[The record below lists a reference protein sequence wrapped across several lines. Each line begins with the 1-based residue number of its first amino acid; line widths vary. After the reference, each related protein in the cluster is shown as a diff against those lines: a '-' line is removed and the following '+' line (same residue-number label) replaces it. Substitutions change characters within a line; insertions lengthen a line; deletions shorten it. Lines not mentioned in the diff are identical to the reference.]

1 MKIKK
6 STKALAA
13 AASLAMMATVGLSAC
28 GGSDSSETDAN
39 GKPVIRIALIKRSTQ
54 IEAKEMKLQKDLEA
68 ACDCTIKWDEILDTQ
83 WSQQSSTVLAS
94 GDVADITIWGYNSDN
109 FAQYDYWEDLS
120 DDLDQ
125 MPNVKAYFK
134 AVPNAEKFGSD
145 IDGHVWQVPSD
156 YGNASG
162 AKWSSG
168 QNLMINKSWLEK
180 LGLDVP
186 KTWDD
191 LTKVLTAFKNDDP
204 NGNGEA
210 DEIPMLINQL
220 GTAGFNWWDPFLLLN
235 GTGLNTQV
243 ISTAGSKG
251 IYVKDGKIGNF
262 MITDN
267 FRQVI
272 EYYHSLIE
280 KGLMPKDILTRDGS
294 QNTADISNDGKTAKV
309 GLIFGWNTGN
319 FGDLKDQYES
329 IEVPAAPGVSYEET
343 TWEPQFEDIYN
354 GACVKADLDEAHK
367 TAALKVIDKWI
378 TPDMSMESYYG
389 DLDTYISNEGDGKYN
404 VLKFQDDLSTFG
416 LADRGLTWVSDDMF
430 VSGDEDKVLAEKDG
444 KTYETQ
450 QSHIGDKDLIPAYVR
465 LSAED
470 NTTVSNNNSNIFNY
484 AMPLISTWIQD
495 GGLTDD
501 AWNEY
506 VSTMKQQGVDENVKL
521 WQKWYDKTM
530 AQE

>member
-13 AASLAMMATVGLSAC
+13 AASLAMLSTVGLSAC
-28 GGSDSSETDAN
+28 GGSDSGETDSN
-39 GKPVIRIALIKRSTQ
+39 GKPIIRVALIKRSTQ

-83 WSQQSSTVLAS
+83 WSQQAS
-94 GDVADITIWGYNSDN
+94 
-109 FAQYDYWEDLS
+109 
-120 DDLDQ
+120 
-125 MPNVKAYFK
+125 
-134 AVPNAEKFGSD
+134 
-145 IDGHVWQVPSD
+145 SD

-180 LGLDVP
+180 LGLEVP

-235 GTGLNTQV
+235 GTGLNTQM
-243 ISTAGSKG
+243 IANGNQG
-251 IYVKDGKIGNF
+251 IYIKDGKIGNF

-280 KGLMPKDILTRDGS
+280 QGLMPKDILTRDSS
-294 QNTADISNDGKTAKV
+294 QNSADISNDGKTAKV

-354 GACVKADLDEAHK
+354 GACVKAGLDDEHK
-367 TAALKVIDKWI
+367 AAALKIINKWI
-378 TPDMSMESYYG
+378 EPDTSMESYYG
-389 DLDTYISNEGDGKYN
+389 DLDKYISNEGDGKYK
-404 VLKFQDDLSTFG
+404 VIEFQKDLSTYG
-416 LADRGLTWVSDDMF
+416 LADRGLTYVSDDMS
-430 VSGDEDKVLAEKDG
+430 VEGDEDKVLAEKDG

-495 GGLTDD
+495 GGLTD
-501 AWNEY
+501 AKWNEY
-506 VSTMKQQGVDENVKL
+506 VDTMKQQGVDENVKL

-530 AQE
+530 AEE